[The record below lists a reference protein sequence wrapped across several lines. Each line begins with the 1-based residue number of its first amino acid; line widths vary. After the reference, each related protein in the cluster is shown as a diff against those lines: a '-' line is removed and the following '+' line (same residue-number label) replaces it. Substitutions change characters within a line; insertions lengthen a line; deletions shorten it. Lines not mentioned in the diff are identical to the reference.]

1 MSFTFGLSGCGEI
14 ISIPIKK
21 ILLDNDVYFNYDTM
35 KCFVALPQRV
45 YVLVAT
51 LLATH
56 GECFEVDAKLPA
68 FEGRDLRSTKLAL
81 KLNLSNKSSK
91 KKKSLQLCG
100 QFDYDASIKNVLESL
115 SFSSTLR
122 DLLILSNIHDEP
134 VINQPSK
141 RIKNENNNN
150 SNNNTRHP
158 LFASQLNCELS
169 VT

>member
-1 MSFTFGLSGCGEI
+1 MSFTFGLSGCGDI

-21 ILLDNDVYFNYDTM
+21 ILLDNDVYFNYDTI
-35 KCFVALPQRV
+35 KCFVALPTCT

-56 GECFEVDAKLPA
+56 GEFFEVDAKLPV
-68 FEGRDLRSTKLAL
+68 FKGRDLRSTKFAL

-100 QFDYDASIKNVLESL
+100 LFDYDASIKNVLESL

-122 DLLILSNIHDEP
+122 DLLILSKLHDEAI
-134 VINQPSK
+134 INQPPTSTK
-141 RIKNENNNN
+141 RLKKD
-150 SNNNTRHP
+150 SNNNTKHP
-158 LFASQLNCELS
+158 LFCIVKN
-169 VT
+169 